1 MSNPIFISVAS
12 DGGIY
17 ASLTKGYAPTG
28 KTIVA
33 TAEINSTLASQQI
46 YTIGG
51 TAGAYTATAAAA
63 KYGGEIV

>member
-1 MSNPIFISVAS
+1 MSNPIFISVAD

-17 ASLTKGYAPTG
+17 ASLSKRYAPTG

-33 TAEINSTLASQQI
+33 TAEVNSTLASQLI
-46 YTIGG
+46 CTIGG
-51 TAGAYTATAAAA
+51 TTGAYTATFAAA